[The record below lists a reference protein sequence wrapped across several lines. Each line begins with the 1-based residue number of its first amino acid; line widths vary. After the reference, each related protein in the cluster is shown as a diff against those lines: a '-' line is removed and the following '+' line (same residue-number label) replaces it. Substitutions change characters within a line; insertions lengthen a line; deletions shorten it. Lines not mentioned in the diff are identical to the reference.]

1 MQAKRP
7 QLPKSLLTAIRSVK
21 TGCEVLAGELEEQ
34 SLKIA
39 HEIVDPLEQYNKK
52 YCKDVQSSIQG
63 AESVFQQYQDLKNQV
78 ALLKSNYFKLKQD
91 AELSELKIEES
102 MLGLERGERTVED
115 LQAVS
120 QQGLHLKYQA
130 EIAHQ
135 NYVQGVTSLNAVVKN
150 LPDLYKPCLHTIQQ
164 LEEVRIQFVAKF
176 VVRSVQ
182 SI

>member
-1 MQAKRP
+1 M
-7 QLPKSLLTAIRSVK
+7 
-21 TGCEVLAGELEEQ
+21 
-34 SLKIA
+34 KIA

-52 YCKDVQSSIQG
+52 YFKDVQSSIQG

-91 AELSELKIEES
+91 AEVSELKIEES

-120 QQGLHLKYQA
+120 QQGIQIKYQA
-130 EIAHQ
+130 EVAHQ

-182 SI
+182 SISKFGGAISKSMATVYERR